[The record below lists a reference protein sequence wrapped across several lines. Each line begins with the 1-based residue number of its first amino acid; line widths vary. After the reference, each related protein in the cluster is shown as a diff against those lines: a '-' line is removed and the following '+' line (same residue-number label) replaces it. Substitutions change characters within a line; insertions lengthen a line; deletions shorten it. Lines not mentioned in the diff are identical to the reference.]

1 MFNLKAK
8 SRDVIQVLQP
18 ESVERLS
25 DTKFEVVVRCRRLD
39 PDLAHRSPIDPSSFR
54 RSALTKVEDGEPA
67 RLGPRAYESISE
79 TFPASL
85 RTEEG
90 DPGPKISSAMKRI
103 AKAAGPYRR
112 LATLPD
118 AAWKIGS
125 SRILRDELRNFAKL
139 IEHYCTEHA
148 RLRVVA
154 RECIDF
160 ELQRSN
166 GFDSPFEYM
175 RIAGLVPDDSDHFQD
190 DKEFE
195 DPILERRDEL
205 RIFFGSMSRIL
216 GDIKIAADLAA
227 RRLKQDP
234 KGRNSR
240 KQAARHLANELAEI
254 WRATTGE
261 LPAFSRSPKP
271 ESYCSLVATVFR
283 SFSVPQNSQAIAK
296 DIVENTHSSD

>member
-1 MFNLKAK
+1 
-8 SRDVIQVLQP
+8 
-18 ESVERLS
+18 
-25 DTKFEVVVRCRRLD
+25 
-39 PDLAHRSPIDPSSFR
+39 
-54 RSALTKVEDGEPA
+54 
-67 RLGPRAYESISE
+67 
-79 TFPASL
+79 
-85 RTEEG
+85 
-90 DPGPKISSAMKRI
+90 
-103 AKAAGPYRR
+103 
-112 LATLPD
+112 
-118 AAWKIGS
+118 
-125 SRILRDELRNFAKL
+125 
-139 IEHYCTEHA
+139 
-148 RLRVVA
+148 
-154 RECIDF
+154 
-160 ELQRSN
+160 
-166 GFDSPFEYM
+166 M